1 MSSSSFVSRHIG
13 PTEREQ
19 TEMLKS
25 LGFNEMKEL
34 IDATVPESIRV
45 RKDLALPGAL
55 SEHEALKKISGIAA
69 KNKLPSTN
77 AIGQGYYGTF
87 TPSVVLRNLVEN
99 PGWYTAY
106 TPYQAELSQGRMELL
121 LNFQTMIAD
130 LTGMEVA
137 GASLLDEATAA
148 AEAMSMS
155 KRLTKGKRQK
165 YFVDQHVHPQTLD
178 VVLTRAGPIGI
189 EVVVGCVEKDFKPDD
204 SYCGAL
210 IQYPNTTGEI
220 YEDLSSKMKDA
231 KDHGLLITAAS
242 DPLSLTVLQPPGEWG
257 ADIVVGSAQRFGV
270 PMFFGGPHAG
280 FMATREKFL
289 RQMPGRVIG
298 VSRDAQG
305 NRALRMALATRE
317 QHIRRDKATSNICTA
332 QALLANVAASYGIY
346 HGPDGLVE
354 IATRVCYMFER
365 DFVGALVSLSSLSLS
380 LSLSHTH
387 FARLNPL
394 NTHTHIH
401 R

>member
-1 MSSSSFVSRHIG
+1 MI
-13 PTEREQ
+13 
-19 TEMLKS
+19 
-25 LGFNEMKEL
+25 
-34 IDATVPESIRV
+34 
-45 RKDLALPGAL
+45 
-55 SEHEALKKISGIAA
+55 
-69 KNKLPSTN
+69 
-77 AIGQGYYGTF
+77 
-87 TPSVVLRNLVEN
+87 LRNLVEN
-99 PGWYTAY
+99 PSWYTAY
-106 TPYQAELSQGRMELL
+106 TPYQAELSQGRMEML

-137 GASLLDEATAA
+137 GASLLDESTAA

-155 KRLTKGKRQK
+155 NRLSKGKRPK
-165 YFVDQHVHPQTLD
+165 YFVDKHVHPQTLD
-178 VVLTRAGPIGI
+178 VVLTRAEPIGI
-189 EVVVGCVEKDFKPDD
+189 EVIVGDVEKDFKPDK
-204 SYCGAL
+204 SYCGVL
-210 IQYPNTTGEI
+210 VQYPNTTGEI
-220 YEDLSSKMKDA
+220 YEDMASKMKDA
-231 KDHGLLITAAS
+231 KDHGLFITAAS

-346 HGPDGLVE
+346 HGPEGLTS
-354 IATRVCYMFER
+354 IANRVCIFTFLLLVYC
-365 DFVGALVSLSSLSLS
+365 VGQKQKTL
-380 LSLSHTH
+380 
-387 FARLNPL
+387 
-394 NTHTHIH
+394 THTQTSGTITHSDIE